1 MAELTD
7 LQNELLK
14 KILAASEIIDNTL
27 TANYVVISPE
37 IIKTISVFYE
47 VSDDESVKIIEN
59 LLN

>member
-27 TANYVVISPE
+27 IANHVVISPE

-47 VSDDESVKIIEN
+47 VSDDESVKIIEK

>member
-47 VSDDESVKIIEN
+47 VSN
-59 LLN
+59 